1 MRQTLDQILMYR
13 RFADT
18 ELRGSSTDGGFILDN
33 VHSQITGS
41 LFDVIPHVPDL
52 LRCVSETV
60 YAQRRKERSKIEIEN
75 STQKGGKS
83 PLFVWNLFK
92 LGEQQISYN
101 AIRNS
106 WRR

>member
-60 YAQRRKERSKIEIEN
+60 YALRRRERSKIKKAL
-75 STQKGGKS
+75 S
-83 PLFVWNLFK
+83 FK
-92 LGEQQISYN
+92 KIQRKLKIPHRKRKFPRFLCGICLC
-101 AIRNS
+101 
-106 WRR
+106 

>member
-18 ELRGSSTDGGFILDN
+18 ELRGGSTDGGFILDN

-60 YAQRRKERSKIEIEN
+60 YALRRRERSKIKKALSFKKNTEEIEN
-75 STQKGGKS
+75 STQKAEIS
-83 PLFVWNLFK
+83 PLSVWNLFM
-92 LGEQQISYN
+92 LGEQ
-101 AIRNS
+101 
-106 WRR
+106 